1 MFYIKQKGLYF
12 RGFCGGETPSRI
24 ALWTK
29 SKGLARG
36 FDKKAGT
43 FGAEGCLDAI
53 LPKNLPLE
61 IVEED

>member
-12 RGFCGGETPSRI
+12 KGFCGGETPSRI

-29 SKGLARG
+29 NKEFARG
-36 FDKKAGT
+36 FDKRTGT
-43 FGAEGCLDAI
+43 FGAEGAAEVI